1 MKKYLLFSGAAILG
15 LCSMANAAV
24 DCRDLPDCEEY
35 GYTLTASD
43 CAGRASLKCP
53 FDYSKLFCVVKEPT
67 GKNCVVGALLYDDLN
82 CYRYTSAPS
91 GKNAIGVVFDTTK
104 RLAVLLTPP
113 QKRKWGAE
121 DRGYMVTDVT
131 SGDYTYT
138 STDGQENTQILIG
151 AMGSGTD
158 TAAGYCYGLG
168 GFLPSASELKTLY
181 DNKEIVNNKLNS
193 LPNSSTILISDIY
206 WSSNGY
212 GNKAAAV
219 FSMDH
224 GSLTGYLRTATVNTR
239 CAVAY

>member
-1 MKKYLLFSGAAILG
+1 
-15 LCSMANAAV
+15 
-24 DCRDLPDCEEY
+24 
-35 GYTLTASD
+35 
-43 CAGRASLKCP
+43 
-53 FDYSKLFCVVKEPT
+53 
-67 GKNCVVGALLYDDLN
+67 
-82 CYRYTSAPS
+82 
-91 GKNAIGVVFDTTK
+91 
-104 RLAVLLTPP
+104 
-113 QKRKWGAE
+113 
-121 DRGYMVTDVT
+121 MVTDVT
-131 SGDYTYT
+131 SSDYTYT

-219 FSMDH
+219 LDMDH
-224 GSLTGYLRTATVNTR
+224 GSLVGYLRTANVNTR